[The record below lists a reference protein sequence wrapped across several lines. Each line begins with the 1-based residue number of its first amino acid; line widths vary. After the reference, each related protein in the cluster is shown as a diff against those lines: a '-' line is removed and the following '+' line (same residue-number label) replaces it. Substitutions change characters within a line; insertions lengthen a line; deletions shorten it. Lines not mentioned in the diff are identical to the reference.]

1 LGEGPAA
8 TKKPDSERGERMS
21 APAVSAPPLP
31 SILLA
36 SAGEPLDP
44 KVVDHAITV
53 ARSTTSFVHVLSIAR
68 IWGTAL
74 GIQHPGLFPT
84 KREWQ
89 AQLEIVGDAV
99 RTLRRAGLEA
109 KGGVIASRN
118 PSKVITRQAGRFGC
132 SAIVVGSRPL
142 SWWMSYLLQDEVW
155 WIVRRSSIP
164 VIPVEYTPG
173 SVPPRGRRSQ

>member
-1 LGEGPAA
+1 
-8 TKKPDSERGERMS
+8 MS
-21 APAVSAPPLP
+21 AAAANAPPLP

-36 SAGEPLDP
+36 SWGERFDP
-44 KVVDHAITV
+44 SVVDHATTV
-53 ARSTTSFVHVLSIAR
+53 ARSTGSFVHVLSIAR
-68 IWGTAL
+68 IWGTGL

-89 AQLEIVGDAV
+89 DQLEIVGDAV

-142 SWWMSYLLQDEVW
+142 PWWMSYLLQDEVW
-155 WIVRRSSIP
+155 WIVRRSSVP
-164 VIPVEYTPG
+164 VIPVDYTPG
-173 SVPPRGRRSQ
+173 RVPPRGKRVQ

>member
-1 LGEGPAA
+1 
-8 TKKPDSERGERMS
+8 M
-21 APAVSAPPLP
+21 
-31 SILLA
+31 LA
-36 SAGEPLDP
+36 SAGEPFDST
-44 KVVDHAITV
+44 VVDHAITV
-53 ARSTTSFVHVLSIAR
+53 AQGTNTFVHVLSIAR
-68 IWGTAL
+68 IWGTGL

-109 KGGVIASRN
+109 RGGVIASRN

-132 SAIVVGSRPL
+132 SAIVVGHRPL
-142 SWWMSYLLQDEVW
+142 PWWMSYLLQDEVW

-164 VIPVEYTPG
+164 VIPVAY
-173 SVPPRGRRSQ
+173 VPRQLPTKGRRAQ